1 MKYLLVELCMAAQV
15 GTGTDIY
22 GDTAYT
28 QAQRLYFAAVQA
40 ETYVDKAVA
49 AFQTLK
55 RRYGEV
61 PVIQAYLYGLLALQA
76 RYAFNPFKK
85 AAYFQ
90 QAVAGLDS
98 LVNRYPSDPEVR
110 FLRGTFYFYLP
121 SFLGKRAEAQKDISE
136 LTDLLLRYSPAYR
149 AKYHPEILKAIID
162 FLAGTG
168 WVAKEKIAALRKL
181 YGG

>member
-1 MKYLLVELCMAAQV
+1 MKYLLVELGMALQV
-15 GTGTDIY
+15 GMGAEIY
-22 GDTAYT
+22 ADAAYT
-28 QAQRLYFAAVQA
+28 QAQRLYFAAVQS
-40 ETYVDKAVA
+40 ETYVDTAVA
-49 AFQTLK
+49 AFQALK
-55 RRYGEV
+55 RRYGEM
-61 PVIQAYLYGLLALQA
+61 PTIQAYLCGLLALRA
-76 RYAFNPFKK
+76 RYALNPFKK

-121 SFLGKRAEAQKDISE
+121 GFLGKRAEAQKDIAD
-136 LTDLLLRYSPAYR
+136 LTDLLLRHTLAYR
-149 AKYHPEILKAIID
+149 AKYHPEVLKAIID

-181 YGG
+181 YG